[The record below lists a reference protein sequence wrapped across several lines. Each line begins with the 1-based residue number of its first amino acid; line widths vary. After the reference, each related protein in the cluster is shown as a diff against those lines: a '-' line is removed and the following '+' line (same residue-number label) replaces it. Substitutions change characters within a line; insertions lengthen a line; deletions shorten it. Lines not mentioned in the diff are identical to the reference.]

1 VTRASERVLFS
12 YIKTTNLRKRVKIQ
26 GGKLNMFE
34 NDVTTTEEPV
44 VDETVDVSVDESNET
59 ELQGEEDVNPAE
71 SQEQEQEPEQVDV
84 NAIAAAARRKA
95 EAQQAAIDR
104 EFADRFKNFT
114 NPKTG
119 KPITSQ
125 RDYLDALDAQ
135 EEMRAKEQL
144 QQQGIDPSVI
154 DNLIANNPLIR
165 QAQQVMAETQQQ
177 QTINQINADVAE
189 LGRIDPSIT
198 SLDTV
203 PQNVITMAM
212 QRNMSLVDC
221 YKILNFGNISSAKQE
236 AIQQQAINQ
245 AKGKA
250 HLNPVNGVATPDG
263 DVEIPQSELA
273 TWREYFPEKSAAELK
288 KMYNK
293 ELRRN

>member
-1 VTRASERVLFS
+1 M
-12 YIKTTNLRKRVKIQ
+12 N
-26 GGKLNMFE
+26 E
-34 NDVTTTEEPV
+34 NDVTTTEDLS
-44 VDETVDVSVDESNET
+44 VDTAEVDTSVDEQD
-59 ELQGEEDVNPAE
+59 LQGEEDVNPAE
-71 SQEQEQEPEQVDV
+71 SQEQEQEPEQTVDV

-165 QAQQVMAETQQQ
+165 QAQQVMAQSQQQ

-189 LGRIDPSIT
+189 LGKIDPSIT

-203 PQNVITMAM
+203 PQNVINMAM

-221 YKILNFGNISSAKQE
+221 YKILNFGNVSTAKQE

-245 AKGKA
+245 AKGKS
-250 HLNPVNGVATPDG
+250 HLNPVNGVATPDEG
-263 DVEIPQSELA
+263 VEIPQSELA
-273 TWREYFPEKSAAELK
+273 MWKEYFPEKSPAELK
-288 KMYNK
+288 KMYNRQLK
-293 ELRRN
+293 

>member
-1 VTRASERVLFS
+1 M
-12 YIKTTNLRKRVKIQ
+12 N
-26 GGKLNMFE
+26 E
-34 NDVTTTEEPV
+34 NDVTTTE
-44 VDETVDVSVDESNET
+44 DLSVDTAEVDTSVGEQD
-59 ELQGEEDVNPAE
+59 LQGEEVEEAAAP
-71 SQEQEQEPEQVDV
+71 QEQDTEPEQTVDV

-203 PQNVITMAM
+203 PQNVINMAM

-221 YKILNFGNISSAKQE
+221 YKILNFGNVSTAKQE

-245 AKGKA
+245 AKGKS
-250 HLNPVNGVATPDG
+250 HLNPVNGVATPDEG
-263 DVEIPQSELA
+263 VEIPQSELA
-273 TWREYFPEKSAAELK
+273 MWKEYFPEKSPAELK
-288 KMYNK
+288 KMYNRQLK
-293 ELRRN
+293 

>member
-1 VTRASERVLFS
+1 M
-12 YIKTTNLRKRVKIQ
+12 N
-26 GGKLNMFE
+26 E
-34 NDVTTTEEPV
+34 NDVTTTEESV
-44 VDETVDVSVDESNET
+44 INESVDDINESVDEQD
-59 ELQGEEDVNPAE
+59 LQGAEVEESAE
-71 SQEQEQEPEQVDV
+71 PQEQEQEPEQTVDV

-165 QAQQVMAETQQQ
+165 QAQQVMAQSQQQ

-203 PQNVITMAM
+203 PQNVINMAV

-221 YKILNFGNISSAKQE
+221 YKILNFGNVSTAKQE

-245 AKGKA
+245 AKGKS
-250 HLNPVNGVATPDG
+250 HLNPVNGVATPDEG
-263 DVEIPQSELA
+263 VEIPQSELA
-273 TWREYFPEKSAAELK
+273 MWKEYFPDKSAAELK
-288 KMYNK
+288 KLYNK
-293 ELRRN
+293 TLK

>member
-1 VTRASERVLFS
+1 M
-12 YIKTTNLRKRVKIQ
+12 N
-26 GGKLNMFE
+26 E
-34 NDVTTTEEPV
+34 NDVTTTEESV
-44 VDETVDVSVDESNET
+44 INESVDDINESVDEQD
-59 ELQGEEDVNPAE
+59 LQGEEVEEAAAP
-71 SQEQEQEPEQVDV
+71 QEQEQEPEQVDV

-165 QAQQVMAETQQQ
+165 QAQQVMAQSQQQ

-203 PQNVITMAM
+203 PQNVINMAM

-221 YKILNFGNISSAKQE
+221 YKILNFGNVSTAKQE

-245 AKGKA
+245 AKGKT

-263 DVEIPQSELA
+263 DVEIPQSELGM
-273 TWREYFPEKSAAELK
+273 WREYFPDKSAAELK
-288 KMYNK
+288 KLYNK

>member
-1 VTRASERVLFS
+1 
-12 YIKTTNLRKRVKIQ
+12 
-26 GGKLNMFE
+26 MFE

-44 VDETVDVSVDESNET
+44 VDESVDVSVDESNET
-59 ELQGEEDVNPAE
+59 ELQGEEVEEAAAP
-71 SQEQEQEPEQVDV
+71 QEQEQEPEQTVDV

-165 QAQQVMAETQQQ
+165 QAQQVMAQSQQQ

-189 LGRIDPSIT
+189 LGKIDPSIT

-203 PQNVITMAM
+203 PQNVINMAM

-221 YKILNFGNISSAKQE
+221 YKILNFGNVSTAKQE

-245 AKGKA
+245 AKGKS

-263 DVEIPQSELA
+263 DVEIPQSELGM
-273 TWREYFPEKSAAELK
+273 WKEYFPDKSAAELK
-288 KMYNK
+288 KLYNK

>member
-1 VTRASERVLFS
+1 M
-12 YIKTTNLRKRVKIQ
+12 N
-26 GGKLNMFE
+26 E
-34 NDVTTTEEPV
+34 NDVTTTEESV
-44 VDETVDVSVDESNET
+44 INESVDESVDEQD
-59 ELQGEEDVNPAE
+59 LQGAEVEEAAE
-71 SQEQEQEPEQVDV
+71 PQEQDTEPEQTVDV

-165 QAQQVMAETQQQ
+165 QAQQVMAQSQQQ

-203 PQNVITMAM
+203 PQNVINMAM

-221 YKILNFGNISSAKQE
+221 YKILNFGNVSTAKQE

-245 AKGKA
+245 AKGKS
-250 HLNPVNGVATPDG
+250 HLNPVNGVATPDEG
-263 DVEIPQSELA
+263 VEIPQSELA
-273 TWREYFPEKSAAELK
+273 MWKEYFPDKSAAELK
-288 KMYNK
+288 KLYNK
-293 ELRRN
+293 TLK